1 MTNSVMIQSALT
13 EGTDMTPGDN
23 PSFYSDKVTMTI
35 TIPLSVAAK
44 LATYRREM
52 HPTYTDE
59 QVAAYLI
66 RDSLVGLGLLP
77 LPTENRG
84 KAAGGTK

>member
-1 MTNSVMIQSALT
+1 
-13 EGTDMTPGDN
+13 MTPGDN
-23 PSFYSDKVTMTI
+23 PGFYSDHAKLTI
-35 TIPLSVAAK
+35 ALSTEVAAK

-66 RDSLVGLGLLP
+66 RDALVHLGVMP
-77 LPTENRG
+77 LPKENRS
-84 KAAGGTK
+84 KHAGRK